1 MVVDS
6 DGQFL
11 TQREIPELCLFGA
24 RVQKGSLILSHD
36 EYSEDHTV
44 FIDPV
49 SFPGEKQ
56 IKIWSRTHNV
66 RVAQQ
71 DTNAWLSDLLQRNVQ
86 LVMALPEG
94 YQKFNS
100 SGKGKWNITFPDA
113 YPLSV
118 IGTNSIH
125 DLNERSGIEFS
136 IDRFR
141 PNLLLKTNTAHE
153 EDQWQNIIFNRLNL
167 QRVKNIPR
175 CRIVATD
182 PRSGVLGKEP
192 LSTLHKYRNFGNQIC
207 FGIYV
212 ATDRDGSLHVGQEYT
227 IN

>member
-1 MVVDS
+1 MVVDL

-11 TQREIPELCLFGA
+11 TQREIPELCLFNA
-24 RVQKGSLILSHD
+24 RVHEKSLILSHD
-36 EYSEDHTV
+36 DYSEDHPV

-49 SFPGEKQ
+49 SFPGEKK

-66 RVAQQ
+66 KVAQK
-71 DTNAWLSDLLQRNVQ
+71 DTNSWISDLLRRNVQ
-86 LVMALPEG
+86 LAMALPGG

-100 SGKGKWNITFPDA
+100 KGKWNITFPDA

-118 IGTNSIH
+118 IGTESIRE
-125 DLNERSGIEFS
+125 LNDRSGIEFS

-141 PNLLLKTNTAHE
+141 PNLLLKTRIAHE
-153 EDQWQNIIFNRLNL
+153 EDQWQNIICNHLNF

-182 PRSGVLGKEP
+182 QRSGELGKEP
-192 LSTLHKYRNFGNQIC
+192 LTTLHKYRNFGNQIC

-212 ATDRDGSLHVGQEYT
+212 ATDQDGQIHVGQKYT
-227 IN
+227 VN